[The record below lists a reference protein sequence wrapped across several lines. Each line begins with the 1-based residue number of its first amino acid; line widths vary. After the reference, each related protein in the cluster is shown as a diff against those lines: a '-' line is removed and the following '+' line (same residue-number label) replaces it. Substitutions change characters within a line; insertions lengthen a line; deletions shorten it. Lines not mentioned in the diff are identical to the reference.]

1 MTFCAPEPW
10 VSLTVELTRKK
21 RRPVT
26 AVIAY
31 VGKTTDEVLKLR
43 GGDTLV
49 CDASPEAV
57 RVGSTDASV
66 LKRYYNDDVQ
76 VLSVPGLHAK
86 LILGRDQCGLVRP
99 TRRCTHVIS

>member
-1 MTFCAPEPW
+1 M
-10 VSLTVELTRKK
+10 
-21 RRPVT
+21 T

-31 VGKTTDEVLKLR
+31 VGKTVDEVLKLR

-76 VLSVPGLHAK
+76 VLSVPGLHA
-86 LILGRDQCGLVRP
+86 GTDPRDA
-99 TRRCTHVIS
+99 ISVGWFGQRVGALT